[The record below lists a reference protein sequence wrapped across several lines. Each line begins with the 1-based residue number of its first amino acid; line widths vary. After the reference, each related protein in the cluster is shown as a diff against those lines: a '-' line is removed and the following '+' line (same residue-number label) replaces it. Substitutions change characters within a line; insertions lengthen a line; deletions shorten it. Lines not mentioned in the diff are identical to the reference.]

1 MKHIFKAMLMPVLAL
16 PLMLASC
23 ETDNNSNPTLD
34 LSQAT
39 SFVLNVPGNAANN
52 TYDLLNGERLNLTC
66 SQPNYG
72 GVPYVTDYHVQVSLK
87 QDFSVFKELYTSYQT
102 AKLPVDASEVNAAM
116 VELFQQ
122 ENPDTDYPN
131 EPCPL
136 YVRVRAHLYAMD
148 LGECM
153 SNIITLPSV
162 LATYKA
168 PAVTL
173 PTELFVVGSDIQT
186 AWSSWKP
193 TAPVYGIDG
202 QFYTMIYANQNSQFK
217 WGLFNNDWRGYDRI
231 KAYDDQ
237 AGAGVHEA
245 ANDGNIQIDNAGWY
259 TLLFESEIVGNS
271 IQFTL
276 HIYPAEAYIIGA
288 VAGDSWDDAAAAWAL
303 QAPSDKSGQWVSPAF
318 TSNGELR
325 AYIKVPGIP
334 WWRTEFT
341 LSSGS
346 LYWRTVDIPNNWKEN
361 VGEAY
366 SVGCSAG
373 QKLYVDFDNNK
384 GEVK

>member
-1 MKHIFKAMLMPVLAL
+1 M
-16 PLMLASC
+16 
-23 ETDNNSNPTLD
+23 
-34 LSQAT
+34 
-39 SFVLNVPGNAANN
+39 
-52 TYDLLNGERLNLTC
+52 
-66 SQPNYG
+66 
-72 GVPYVTDYHVQVSLK
+72 
-87 QDFSVFKELYTSYQT
+87 
-102 AKLPVDASEVNAAM
+102 
-116 VELFQQ
+116 
-122 ENPDTDYPN
+122 
-131 EPCPL
+131 
-136 YVRVRAHLYAMD
+136 
-148 LGECM
+148 
-153 SNIITLPSV
+153 

-318 TSNGELR
+318 TGNGELR